1 MSHTPGPWTVSELMF
16 GGEVSEHHIF
26 IEPDV
31 AVIERKV
38 AGHDQ
43 HDMANA
49 HLIAAAPQLLE
60 ALERLIEAGGNLRTD
75 LSTVQGMRDMSNLLE
90 ATDAARAA
98 IRAAKGEA

>member
-1 MSHTPGPWTVSELMF
+1 MKRTPGPWTVSELMF

-26 IEPDV
+26 IEPNV

-43 HDMANA
+43 HDMADA
-49 HLIAAAPQLLE
+49 HLIAAAPAMLE
-60 ALERLIEAGGNLRTD
+60 ALEELVSIVRNEDGRIGYVNGSPMDKKIR
-75 LSTVQGMRDMSNLLE
+75 
-90 ATDAARAA
+90 AAEAA

>member
-1 MSHTPGPWTVSELMF
+1 MSHTPGPWTVNELMF

-43 HDMANA
+43 HDMADA
-49 HLIAAAPQLLE
+49 RLIAAAPAMLE
-60 ALERLIEAGGNLRTD
+60 ALEALANEYGPHTGRMAVNAPRRA
-75 LSTVQGMRDMSNLLE
+75 MWFN
-90 ATDAARAA
+90 ARAA